1 MKEAGA
7 RAQRKEWYSV
17 QGEGADGQSSM
28 KANCRNGQ
36 AVTLDPFSPQSSH
49 VKVNVKL
56 TGGLGPLV
64 GREASE
70 SRLYGHQNSPGRGN
84 QQQWLAR
91 EGHAE
96 TAAGAGVSWVCTL

>member
-1 MKEAGA
+1 M
-7 RAQRKEWYSV
+7 RAQRKEWYSMR
-17 QGEGADGQSSM
+17 GEGADGQSSM

-70 SRLYGHQNSPGRGN
+70 SRLYGDQTA
-84 QQQWLAR
+84 QE
-91 EGHAE
+91 EGKAAA
-96 TAAGAGVSWVCTL
+96 AAGQGGAR